1 MIFVTAI
8 CLEHAFMEIVKKCI
22 FCLTH
27 FNSSENL
34 VIAGLCPYFSPAVS
48 WCGATPPLSMYYA
61 FPAKL
66 PLAEVTNYTCGAYNR
81 EGLLCS
87 KCKPGYGPAVYAFSL
102 QCAKCGNNSKGN
114 WVFTFS

>member
-1 MIFVTAI
+1 
-8 CLEHAFMEIVKKCI
+8 MEIVKKCI

-34 VIAGLCPYFSPAVS
+34 VIAGLCPYFSAAVS

-66 PLAEVTNYTCGAYNR
+66 RLAEVTNYTCGAYNR